1 MLVLAELRGTL
12 SLVVPKV
19 ATAAPSARD
28 SKPTRPLLV
37 CAIVLSLAWSLGSV
51 SAAAPTAA
59 SAAAPTAPVEM
70 PVEMPVA
77 PTDARTLLGALST
90 IDGLEAR
97 FVERKHLALLRAP
110 LVSEGRLFYT
120 RPGHLA
126 RIAEAPSPST
136 VRISP
141 TSLEVSDASG
151 SQRFDLRSRPE
162 IKTFVESFVHVVAG
176 DYDAL
181 ASIYALGFAPGV
193 EPGAMWLL
201 TLTPLGS
208 PLSDLIERLEIR
220 GFGYLVVTIRV
231 LEKKGDS
238 TDIVMTSVDHRRVF
252 TEQERLDLFA
262 LPPREPAE

>member
-28 SKPTRPLLV
+28 SKPTSSLLV
-37 CAIVLSLAWSLGSV
+37 CAIVVSLAWSLGSV
-51 SAAAPTAA
+51 SAAAPTAP

-70 PVEMPVA
+70 PVE

-126 RIAEAPSPST
+126 RIVQAPSPST

-181 ASIYALGFAPGV
+181 ASIYSLGFAPGV

-220 GFGYLVVTIRV
+220 GFGYLVMTIRV